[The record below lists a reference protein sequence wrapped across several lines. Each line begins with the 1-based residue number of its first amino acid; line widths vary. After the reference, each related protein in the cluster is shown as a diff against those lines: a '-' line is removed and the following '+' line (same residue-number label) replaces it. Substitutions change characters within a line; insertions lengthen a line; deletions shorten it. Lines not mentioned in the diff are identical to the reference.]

1 MIRSEDKELLR
12 GVYLWI
18 MKNEE
23 TEEWE
28 KVALIVVMEPWI
40 VDEIE
45 GYFEIGYDRRALRI
59 VADLL
64 AWHYGLPSYLD
75 DDLVEAREIWQKS
88 RLIHIW
94 DYEPEKKNWKI
105 SEFAKK
111 LGWEGLGV
119 YVV

>member
-1 MIRSEDKELLR
+1 MVSPDDKKLLR

-45 GYFEIGYDRRALRI
+45 GYFEIGYHERALWI

-75 DDLVEAREIWQKS
+75 DDLNGVREIWEKS

-94 DYEPEKKNWKI
+94 DYHPEKKEWKI
-105 SEFAKK
+105 SEFAKR
-111 LGWEGLGV
+111 LGWEGLGM